1 MDEALEMLRK
11 FSPNYLVLSA
21 GMDTFDGDPL
31 GKFHVTHGGIAEI
44 GKRVAGLNLPATI
57 VMEGGYANEA
67 LGTNIVTLLE
77 NFK

>member
-1 MDEALEMLRK
+1 MIKSFAPDHLI
-11 FSPNYLVLSA
+11 VSA

-31 GKFHVTHGGIAEI
+31 GTFKVTQNGISQI
-44 GKRVAGLNLPATI
+44 GAQIAALQLPTVI
-57 VMEGGYANEA
+57 IMEGGYANEA